1 MKKIV
6 SLLLF
11 LSVLPL
17 ALSAQ
22 DRKIYVKSFDADILE
37 LRAKT
42 DPVYDKN
49 KIPASMVSI
58 FLTTKDSLVFKGNI
72 LRTVTG
78 GPGEWI
84 AYIPAGTE
92 WLEVAAEG
100 CARPF
105 MGAYMDAKFFS
116 GAKYWRA
123 LSEGTSMFTLLRSA

>member
-58 FLTTKDSLVFKGNI
+58 FLFMGWGKNYFTGCVMLAVLAALAIS
-72 LRTVTG
+72 LRTFSVG
-78 GPGEWI
+78 K
-84 AYIPAGTE
+84 ASRVVA
-92 WLEVAAEG
+92 LVASRASEVIRQALG
-100 CARPF
+100 LGRIQAR
-105 MGAYMDAKFFS
+105 
-116 GAKYWRA
+116 
-123 LSEGTSMFTLLRSA
+123 